1 MRFVTVN
8 EGTFDPAEAGTWLHC
23 VPDGDP
29 SGTGLPVM
37 LSAEYNRDVYVA
49 RADPLDTGIFATGA
63 LSWTLLGTENSGD
76 VSDHWHVVSGGKHYV
91 STSDRATANLY
102 ACAFEPDLSDAG
114 SPPTSGST
122 PIFSTSS
129 GSSTDADYATND
141 HFMYPTRT
149 GVAIGVWKSSTPCLV
164 VGFVESDLT
173 LYSTAE
179 VGDSA
184 LVLANGS
191 SVTRMA
197 GSGSAALAFLCPS
210 NMSPYSGGSVM
221 RYVEANLS
229 LAVWAEE
236 TTREIEFTSDDHL
249 AMATMVRF
257 PNGYTAVTYRRLE
270 PGLVSTRGGPDY
282 GDIVRD
288 VYDDTGALQSR
299 DALIKYSDTRAA
311 NRPHTALYTS
321 SRGAMFLVTCW
332 DEYDTLNSAGLGC
345 TMLVERVFLV

>member
-8 EGTFDPAEAGTWLHC
+8 EGTFDPSEAALWLHC

-29 SGTGLPVM
+29 SGTGLPVL
-37 LSAEYNRDVYVA
+37 LSAEYDGNVYVA
-49 RADPLDTGIFATGA
+49 RADPLDTGIFTVGA
-63 LSWTLLGTENSGD
+63 LAWTPLVVENYDD
-76 VSDHWHVVSGGKHYV
+76 VHDHWHVVSGGKHYV
-91 STSDRATANLY
+91 STADRATENLY
-102 ACAFEPDLSDAG
+102 ACAFEPDLSDAAA
-114 SPPTSGST
+114 PTIRGKAV
-122 PIFSTSS
+122 FSQTD
-129 GSSTDADYATND
+129 GSSTDVDYATND

-191 SVTRMA
+191 SVTRVA

-210 NMSPYSGGSVM
+210 NMSPYSGGSVV

-236 TTREIEFTSDDHL
+236 TTRETEWTSDDHL

-270 PGLVSTRGGPDY
+270 PGLVSTAGGPDY

-321 SRGAMFLVTCW
+321 SGGALFLVTCW
-332 DEYDTLNSAGLGC
+332 DEYDTLNSAVLGC
-345 TMLVERVFLV
+345 SMLVERVSLV